1 MPMSERFRDSPVF
14 KISFYRRS
22 IINNNFDYDLRISRI
37 EPRSKNFSNTTVGN
51 FPKKFAKFRIHRIFR
66 KDIFRTREKIG
77 EFGISP
83 EFLCFARNRFNP
95 YFTGSVP
102 QGFSH
107 KSDRFKRKI
116 CFARF
121 FAGILITR
129 FNKRGFL
136 EEYASPRIRNNSYRK
151 KGTAG
156 LRVRHVRIGDV
167 RAGKEYERLCVQK
180 SRSCAEFYCRVLNT
194 YWNKNIISKSVR
206 R

>member
-1 MPMSERFRDSPVF
+1 MLAQVLFQYIARLKMHWVLHCNEQKHQEGIDDMQMPMSERFRDSPVF

-66 KDIFRTREKIG
+66 KDIFRPREKIG

-102 QGFSH
+102 
-107 KSDRFKRKI
+107 
-116 CFARF
+116 
-121 FAGILITR
+121 
-129 FNKRGFL
+129 
-136 EEYASPRIRNNSYRK
+136 
-151 KGTAG
+151 
-156 LRVRHVRIGDV
+156 
-167 RAGKEYERLCVQK
+167 
-180 SRSCAEFYCRVLNT
+180 
-194 YWNKNIISKSVR
+194 
-206 R
+206 